1 MNFRVSCDKVII
13 MQERR
18 RKIRINASLV
28 VSYRLLNTVFKTA
41 SRSKNISVTGICLP
55 FPQRLESGR
64 FIDLEIQLL
73 DFSDPIKV
81 TGKVIWLKEVSAAE
95 FPFQLGV
102 EFVSITAVAQEK
114 LLQHIVKEGPP
125 GIEIIP

>member
-1 MNFRVSCDKVII
+1 

-18 RKIRINASLV
+18 RRIRINASLV
-28 VSYRLLNTVFKTA
+28 VSYRLLNTVFTTA

-55 FPQRLESGR
+55 FPQRLEAGR
-64 FIDLEIQLL
+64 CIDLEIQLL

-81 TGKVIWLKEVSAAE
+81 TGKVIWLKEISAAE
-95 FPFQLGV
+95 FPFQLGI
-102 EFVSITAVAQEK
+102 EFIAIKPAAQDK